1 MSLSEKVANYTQIMQ
16 EGDGYSSLGT
26 EIIEDLKDLLKN
38 IKDQNS
44 PQDQREK
51 IINELLQASHS
62 FPDALFDNHSQELL
76 EALLENTTEGIYKA
90 FDDLKID
97 LKSTENIEIEVK
109 SLNELILKMLKS
121 YLQKVSVK
129 ETLLYLKAILEKKNK
144 NLQQNFLFLELLCH
158 IAQHINKKE
167 AFFNELLPDVLRI
180 LNTLF
185 YKYLKYK
192 KRVDNEEYSEIP
204 VQIPEFLKCFEPWI
218 KNIIKKLLKSIIE
231 IHNSHRVVSDNVSKT
246 TQFLLVED
254 LYNESTQQS
263 IGNTNTLDK
272 KKLLNHYC
280 VLFLLDLLS
289 IILSNQVSGLSNDL
303 SNEFISQIID
313 ALLHFNPKLSTFL
326 INYKSQ
332 LKVKESDPASSVHNN
347 RDNNSLL
354 LESYHALTFY
364 NPISLCFL
372 AIRFIE
378 NENESFLLTAEY
390 KLKLIFPC
398 INQLFNLPGP
408 HIKLKEDMMAC
419 VNKILDAIISNTPA
433 NSLQNINKFDIP
445 LDTFMEIILDYSGGP
460 VDEKHRTLGL
470 GIYNKFNKLLSE
482 KARARLLLLII
493 TKTKNYALSGH
504 LISEFKSGINSA
516 LRVSGGGAEIR
527 NAESSFLNLN
537 YLRIFFEMGIS
548 LDSSKYK
555 DDTDLTA
562 ACVNI
567 IMLIYLKLSNLTKN
581 VPDFMT
587 LEFKDAFNIFNPKNL
602 GLVLNYG
609 EKVNELDK
617 KIQGDLEIMNSQ
629 IEQLQKEEANHP
641 NLGAAF
647 KKFNDLL
654 VINDSISRIQEIFR
668 ELNPLCSV
676 DNN

>member
-26 EIIEDLKDLLKN
+26 EIIEDMKYLMKN
-38 IKDQNS
+38 LKDQNT
-44 PQDQREK
+44 PQDQ
-51 IINELLQASHS
+51 ILTELWQAFSE

-76 EALLENTTEGIYKA
+76 EVLLENTTDGIYKA
-90 FDDLKID
+90 YDDLKID

-109 SLNELILKMLKS
+109 SLNELILKMLKN

-144 NLQQNFLFLELLCH
+144 NLQQNFLFLELLCY
-158 IAQHINKKE
+158 IAQNINKKE
-167 AFFNELLPDVLRI
+167 AFFNDLLPDILRI

-204 VQIPEFLKCFEPWI
+204 TQLPEFLKYFEPWI
-218 KNIIKKLLKSIIE
+218 KNIIQKLLKSIIV
-231 IHNSHRVVSDNVSKT
+231 IHSSHKVVSEKT
-246 TQFLLVED
+246 QLLLIED
-254 LYNESTQQS
+254 LYNESAQKPIS
-263 IGNTNTLDK
+263 TLDK
-272 KKLLNHYC
+272 KKLVNHYS
-280 VLFLLDLLS
+280 VLFLLDLLGL
-289 IILSNQVSGLSNDL
+289 IISNQVSGLSNDL
-303 SNEFISQIID
+303 SNEFISQTID
-313 ALLHFNPKLSTFL
+313 ALLHFSPKISTFL
-326 INYKSQ
+326 INYKAQ
-332 LKVKESDPASSVHNN
+332 LKVKESDPTSSAHNI
-347 RDNNSLL
+347 RDNNNLL

-364 NPISLCFL
+364 NLISLCFL
-372 AIRFIE
+372 AIRLIDTD
-378 NENESFLLTAEY
+378 NESFLLTAEY

-408 HIKLKEDMMAC
+408 HVKLKEDMMAC
-419 VNKILDAIISNTPA
+419 VNKLLDALILNAPA

-445 LDTFMEIILDYSGGP
+445 LDRFLEIILDYSGGP

-482 KARARLLLLII
+482 KARARLLLSII
-493 TKTKNYALSGH
+493 TTTKNYALSGH
-504 LISEFKSGINSA
+504 LVSEFKSGINTA
-516 LRVSGGGAEIR
+516 LRASGGGAEIK
-527 NAESSFLNLN
+527 NAESPFLNLN

-548 LDSSKYK
+548 LESSKYK
-555 DDTDLTA
+555 EDTDLTA

-587 LEFKDAFNIFNPKNL
+587 LEFKDSFNIFNPKNL

-609 EKVNELDK
+609 ERVNELDK
-617 KIQGDLEIMNSQ
+617 KVQGDLEIMNGQ

-654 VINDSISRIQEIFR
+654 VINDSISRIQEIFK
-668 ELNPLCSV
+668 ELSPLCSV